1 MAYTDENGK
10 VSRFSPMQ
18 KKLFMGIVAFT
29 ILTVFASI
37 YAGSASQNTPG
48 SGRVEAQSGAG
59 DTGNPPD
66 SQDEKYN
73 QEVRK
78 RNDTEE
84 IEAFNNGGSHIPT
97 PTNGL
102 GQLPQENPNDFLGK
116 DNAGIG
122 VASQP
127 VTTEVTPPQMPAS
140 EPQLKYAVTETI
152 RYVPVAKEEAYNYR
166 KDASLVSY
174 LNSTEKPR
182 AFSFNDSGMQAR
194 KAREEAAAQAQAQ
207 QVANQGGTNE
217 SGTETATATNGMVTL
232 HKVGETTPLELMGSL
247 DSSRPSVVRAR
258 VLSGDLKDAIVTGSF
273 QQQGKTLSV
282 TFNRIN
288 LKGVP
293 QSLPINAV
301 AIDYDSA
308 STAMATSVN
317 TYLPERLLTGF
328 ISTAA
333 KSIADLWRNN
343 NVTSTSSS
351 NFNNQSSSSWTTTQ
365 TVPKSN
371 RQIFKEAGAEAL
383 GTATSEI
390 EKLVPQ
396 QPRVKV
402 DVSKLA
408 IGLYFTEDFAVS
420 AQVKRQ
426 MDEAQ

>member
-84 IEAFNNGGSHIPT
+84 IEAFNKGGSHIPT

-102 GQLPQENPNDFLGK
+102 GQLPQENPNEFLGK
-116 DNAGIG
+116 DNAGMG

-247 DSSRPSVVRAR
+247 DSSRPSVVRAS

-301 AIDYDSA
+301 A
-308 STAMATSVN
+308 
-317 TYLPERLLTGF
+317 
-328 ISTAA
+328 TAA